1 MPNTEKPTKTDFEKT
16 DIKTKEIAKVSGD
29 RQSATTKAKISPMD
43 RSDLAQ
49 SAKVSETA
57 ERRVATPDDL
67 AGGETGV
74 KGAVDTS
81 PDTANKP
88 VAKEGVVAKE
98 DSEGPITPRSS
109 PVESEDKTVVKET
122 TVQQQK
128 KDLPVKTASETKL
141 KSKTKGM
148 APMVPD
154 AAKIKK
160 LDSTEP
166 SHMPVKSAKAQTK
179 SSSTD
184 SATIPAQ
191 RKQSAVPIAMATEP
205 LVPSANQS
213 AAFQSHDG
221 VAADELTAAL
231 NQLACSETEEDS
243 NQRVMSEIFADF
255 GIGEWRS
262 FSNRCETSRVN
273 WGFVQAI
280 FLRWSP
286 VFCKSYTP

>member
-1 MPNTEKPTKTDFEKT
+1 MPNTEKPTKTDSEKT

-29 RQSATTKAKISPMD
+29 RQSVTTKAKISPMD

-74 KGAVDTS
+74 KTAVDTS
-81 PDTANKP
+81 PDATNKT
-88 VAKEGVVAKE
+88 VAKEGVVDVAKE
-98 DSEGPITPRSS
+98 DSEGPTTPRSS
-109 PVESEDKTVVKET
+109 PVESEDKAVVKET
-122 TVQQQK
+122 AVQQQK
-128 KDLPVKTASETKL
+128 KDMPVKTASETKL

-154 AAKIKK
+154 AAKTKKPDSSETSHIPIK
-160 LDSTEP
+160 SN
-166 SHMPVKSAKAQTK
+166 KAQTV

-273 WGFVQAI
+273 WGFVQAN
-280 FLRWSP
+280 FFFVMESSLL
-286 VFCKSYTP
+286 

>member
-128 KDLPVKTASETKL
+128 KDMPMKTASETKL

-154 AAKIKK
+154 AAKTKK
-160 LDSTEP
+160 PDSSET
-166 SHMPVKSAKAQTK
+166 SHMPVKRDKAQTK

-255 GIGEWRS
+255 GIG
-262 FSNRCETSRVN
+262 
-273 WGFVQAI
+273 
-280 FLRWSP
+280 
-286 VFCKSYTP
+286 